1 MFLTLVRRN
10 NDDALYKWACDLL
23 LNLKSKNI
31 NFTAHYLGFG
41 HWTLKDF
48 DINYLDNHLSIV
60 FCFDYTT
67 EKNREEI
74 LEYVNKNKKT
84 NIVWIGAEHNPFD
97 HTRITNIFWPGDLLL
112 QNNEY
117 KLFNN
122 IEKIPSNKK
131 HWISASLGIRPHR
144 IYMASL
150 LKGLGFDAYGDLR
163 IKTVS
168 QKGKKSDL
176 VSDELSKGNN
186 NAPDDIKTLKKYV
199 EEKWKLN
206 HEIKD
211 ISVEAKL
218 GYEKLIQRYWWGSS
232 IFLYSQYMKLGFNLN
247 NNALNFD
254 RHLRQLYKDKTL
266 EIVNETSHRYDPTF
280 ITEKT
285 LNAIIG
291 LNLMVLNGP
300 AGTVQLLEELG
311 WNSCRHI
318 INHDYDNE
326 INPIVRCEQAIRT
339 NDRLF
344 YDAEYC
350 NKLWQKNLN
359 ILIDNSIWARE
370 KLYVQ
375 ILKDCEEQISSI
387 KISH

>member
-23 LNLKSKNI
+23 LNLKSKNL

-41 HWTLKDF
+41 HWTLKNF
-48 DINYLDNHLSIV
+48 NINYLDTDLTIV

-67 EKNREEI
+67 EKIRKEI
-74 LEYVNKNKKT
+74 VEYVNQNKKT
-84 NIVWIGAEHNPFD
+84 NIVWIGAEKDPFD
-97 HTRITNIFWPGDLLL
+97 HPRIKNIFWPGDLLL
-112 QNNEY
+112 QNKEY

-122 IEKIPSNKK
+122 IEKTPSNKK

-150 LKGLGFDAYGDLR
+150 LKGLGLDTHGDLR

-168 QKGKKSDL
+168 QMGEKSDL
-176 VSDELSKGNN
+176 VSEELSKGNN
-186 NAPDDIKTLKKYV
+186 NAPDNIKTLKKYV

-206 HEIKD
+206 SEIKD
-211 ISVEAKL
+211 ISIEANV
-218 GYEKLIQRYWWGSS
+218 GYEKLIQKPWWGSS
-232 IFLYSQYMKLGFNLN
+232 IFLYSQYMALGVNEN

-254 RHLRQLYKDKTL
+254 RYLRELYKDKTL
-266 EIVNETSHRYDPTF
+266 EIINETSHGHDPAF

-291 LNLMVLNGP
+291 LNFVVINGS
-300 AGTVQLLEELG
+300 ARTVQLLEELG

-318 INHDYDNE
+318 INHDYDNI
-326 INPIVRCEQAIRT
+326 INPILRCEQAIRL

-344 YDAEYC
+344 YDTEYC
-350 NKLWQKNLN
+350 NELWQKNLN

-370 KLYVQ
+370 QLYKQ
-375 ILKDCEEQISSI
+375 ILEDCEKRISSI
-387 KISH
+387 KINH